1 MKDKRD
7 ESIQRR
13 DLDDIHEKIL
23 QLGFVS
29 GRLLGP
35 IEADLENMETLFQ
48 WTINFESWI
57 LDKLWTHPQDFGLKQ
72 GLLLL
77 MRLNCWRLY
86 NWSAVGKQGWGGL
99 ENIRRQDPPQDA
111 TP

>member
-1 MKDKRD
+1 MSADR
-7 ESIQRR
+7 EEGRERR
-13 DLDDIHEKIL
+13 ELDDIHERMC
-23 QLGFVS
+23 QLGFVD

-35 IEADLENMETLFQ
+35 IEADEESMETLFQ

-57 LDKLWTHPQDFGLKQ
+57 LDKLYTSPQDFDLKD

-77 MRLNCWRLY
+77 MRLNIWRLY
-86 NWSAVGKQGWGGL
+86 NWSAVSEQEFGGL